1 MLPNDEKYPLAQV
14 TAATVTTAAFA
25 KTFLPFYLIG
35 STGVFVLTSA
45 IGVTLL
51 AIAWRPLCD
60 MGSKVVDVLLLL
72 GPLYVLVVINFVVYS
87 RSTVP
92 ITYLAGILIFHALF
106 MIFGFAAARSLKA
119 VMVMLLAAAAF
130 YVIVIVNY
138 TVRFGDLM
146 QGGYINDILGVGDLA
161 VFIAFHQKIG
171 ITLALAALAA
181 VGLSSSR
188 ITRILA
194 LGALPLVLLFLFH
207 IAARTALVALVCSL
221 IFLAGAGLWVR
232 SKRLASLGFVA
243 VIVVATFASGIFY
256 ERALQ
261 EKDIGA
267 APDAMSRT
275 IREIQNPDPGFRLQ
289 IWSEAWHRIATEPDR
304 LLFGRGIG
312 MYPVNEG
319 FGAPDWLLRKT
330 AASGHYPHNVHLEML
345 YEAGI
350 PGLLLF
356 SILTLFPL
364 VISLARWQLFSLAQ
378 KSAVSMYVFQIV
390 SSEFSGSFAFNNL
403 DQFFFALTVG
413 IIALNRT
420 ADAAVSN
427 APLPDGALDRRY
439 PARAC

>member
-1 MLPNDEKYPLAQV
+1 MLLNEKKYLLAQV

-35 STGVFVLTSA
+35 STAVFVLTSA
-45 IGVTLL
+45 IGLTLL
-51 AIAWRPLCD
+51 AISWRPIYE
-60 MGSKVVDVLLLL
+60 MGSRIIDVLLLL
-72 GPLYVLVVINFVVYS
+72 GTLYLLVVINFVVYS
-87 RSTVP
+87 RPAVP
-92 ITYLAGILIFHALF
+92 VTYLLGILISHALF
-106 MIFGFAAARSLKA
+106 MIFGFAAARGLKA

-130 YVIVIVNY
+130 YAIVIINY

-146 QGGYINDILGVGDLA
+146 KGGYINDILGVGDMA
-161 VFIAFHQKIG
+161 TFIAFHQKIG
-171 ITLALAALAA
+171 IILALAALAA

-221 IFLAGAGLWVR
+221 IFLAGASLWVR
-232 SKRLASLGFVA
+232 SKRLASLGFVTA
-243 VIVVATFASGIFY
+243 IVVATFASGIFY

-261 EKDIGA
+261 DRDIDPG

-289 IWSEAWHRIATEPDR
+289 IWSEAWQRIVTEPDR

-330 AASGHYPHNVHLEML
+330 GATGHYPHNVHLEML

-350 PGLLLF
+350 PGLLLY

-364 VISLARWQLFSLAQ
+364 VISLARWHLFSLEQ
-378 KSAVSMYVFQIV
+378 KSAVSMYVFQLV
-390 SSEFSGSFAFNNL
+390 SSEFSGAFAYSNL
-403 DQFFFALTVG
+403 DQFFFAMTVG
-413 IIALNRT
+413 VIALKRIDDH
-420 ADAAVSN
+420 AIPAVSI
-427 APLPDGALDRRY
+427 PRITLISDVFRR
-439 PARAC
+439 